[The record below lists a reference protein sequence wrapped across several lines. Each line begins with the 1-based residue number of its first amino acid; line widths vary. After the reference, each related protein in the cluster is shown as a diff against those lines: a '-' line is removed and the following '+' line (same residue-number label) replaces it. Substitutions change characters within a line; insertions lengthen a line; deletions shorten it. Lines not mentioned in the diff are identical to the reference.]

1 MQATTSNNQQKD
13 KQPMTKYQEFARKN
27 YKPGTGPDEMWHPE
41 IIAECNAMNA
51 EAAEAAMTE
60 ARKKAEEKARIKTVV
75 ESTADI
81 DAMMTGKISFHIA
94 FSGTVAKVK
103 PLTKEEAAIVM
114 KLPPEVKGKIGGT
127 KPLLVSPVLDALMK
141 CSSDLR
147 DLFKQFGLPNPLQDS
162 TTIIEIPYIPDVE
175 ALAEKTELE
184 LPMEVEKFLAV
195 YPAQVQAQ
203 EAELGPLFNKLD
215 YKTVESIRGM
225 FRFRYD
231 WTGHGALEALK
242 QTNVAFYKKAME
254 RAKEQW
260 AEIEAKG
267 VVMMRETIA
276 DLVTALADSLTPKDG
291 GEAKKFYASSVTKI
305 TEFCEQFARRN
316 ICRDSELEAQVEK
329 LKEIVSGV
337 SIDKLSAGEKG
348 DSALREKVR
357 AQMEAAK
364 ATLSELVVDANLR
377 VIDLD

>member
-1 MQATTSNNQQKD
+1 MT
-13 KQPMTKYQEFARKN
+13 TKYQEYARKN
-27 YKPGTGPDEMWHPE
+27 YRPLEPIDEMWHPE
-41 IIAECNAMNA
+41 IIAECGVMNKEELDRLNA
-51 EAAEAAMTE
+51 EKA
-60 ARKKAEEKARIKTVV
+60 KKESERARIKTVV

-127 KPLLVSPVLDALMK
+127 KPLLVSPELDALMK
-141 CSSDLR
+141 WISDR
-147 DLFKQFGLPNPLQDS
+147 RELFKQFGLPNPLQDS

-195 YPAQVQAQ
+195 YPGQVQAQ

-215 YKTVESIRGM
+215 YKTVEAIRGM
-225 FRFRYD
+225 FKFRYD

-254 RAKEQW
+254 RAAEQW
-260 AEIEAKG
+260 KEIEAKG

-305 TEFCEQFARRN
+305 TEFCEQFSRRN
-316 ICRDSELEAQVEK
+316 ICKDAELETQIEK

-337 SIDKLSAGEKG
+337 NLDKLSAGEKG
-348 DSALREKVR
+348 DAALREKVR

-364 ATLSELVVDANLR
+364 AALSELVVDANLR
-377 VIDLD
+377 VIEL

>member
-1 MQATTSNNQQKD
+1 MTTTTQDSRIAQLQGW
-13 KQPMTKYQEFARKN
+13 ARAN
-27 YKPGTGPDEMWHPE
+27 YKVGSPVNEIWHPAIQDECE
-41 IIAECNAMNA
+41 IMNQ
-51 EAAEAAMTE
+51 EAAEAAR
-60 ARKKAEEKARIKTVV
+60 AQKARIKTVV

-127 KPLLVSPVLDALMK
+127 KPLLVSPELDALMK
-141 CSSDLR
+141 WISDR
-147 DLFKQFGLPNPLQDS
+147 RELFKQFGLPNPLQDS

-195 YPAQVQAQ
+195 YQSQVDAQRP
-203 EAELGPLFNKLD
+203 ELGPLFNNLD
-215 YKTVESIRGM
+215 YKTVEAIRGM
-225 FRFRYD
+225 FKFRYD

-260 AEIEAKG
+260 AEIEARG
-267 VVMMRETIA
+267 VLLMRKTIEEM
-276 DLVTALADSLTPKDG
+276 VTALIGSLDPKAQRFTP
-291 GEAKKFYASSVTKI
+291 SSITKI
-305 TEFCEQFARRN
+305 TEFCDAFSRRN
-316 ICRDSELEAQVEK
+316 ICKDAELEAQIEK

-337 SIDKLSAGEKG
+337 NLDKLSAGEKG
-348 DSALREKVR
+348 DAALREKVR

-377 VIDLD
+377 VIEL

>member
-1 MQATTSNNQQKD
+1 MN
-13 KQPMTKYQEFARKN
+13 KYQDYARKN
-27 YKPGTGPDEMWHPE
+27 WKLGTPIDELWHPE
-41 IIAECNAMNA
+41 IIEECMNMKR
-51 EAAEAAMTE
+51 EAIEQAQED
-60 ARKKAEEKARIKTVV
+60 ARKKAEQKARIKTVV

-127 KPLLVSPVLDALMK
+127 KTLLVSPELDALMK
-141 CSSDLR
+141 WISDR
-147 DLFKQFGLPNPLQDS
+147 RELFKQFGLPNPLQDS

-184 LPMEVEKFLAV
+184 LPMEVEKFLKV
-195 YPAQVQAQ
+195 YRSQVYDAR
-203 EAELGPLFNKLD
+203 EVLGPLWNMLD
-215 YKTVESIRGM
+215 YKADADIRQL
-225 FRFRYD
+225 FKFRYD

-254 RAKEQW
+254 RAAEQW
-260 AEIEAKG
+260 KEIEAKG
-267 VVMMRETIA
+267 CVMMREEIA
-276 DLVTALADSLTPKDG
+276 GLVTALADSLTPKDG
-291 GEAKKFYASSVTKI
+291 DGGAKKFYASSVTKI
-305 TEFCEQFARRN
+305 TAFIEAFDRRN
-316 ICRDSELEAQVEK
+316 ILKDAALDAEMDK
-329 LKEIVSGV
+329 LAAVLNDV

-348 DSALREKVR
+348 DAALRAKVR

-364 ATLSELVVDANLR
+364 ATLSELVVDAQERIITL
-377 VIDLD
+377 

>member
-1 MQATTSNNQQKD
+1 MT
-13 KQPMTKYQEFARKN
+13 TKYQEYARKN
-27 YKPGTGPDEMWHPE
+27 YKLGADIDEMWHPE
-41 IIAECNAMNA
+41 AQAECRVMIAEMA
-51 EAAEAAMTE
+51 EKSRLEMEKKLAERRRMVE
-60 ARKKAEEKARIKTVV
+60 VV

-127 KPLLVSPVLDALMK
+127 KPLLVSPDLDALMK
-141 CSSDLR
+141 WISDR
-147 DLFKQFGLPNPLQDS
+147 RELFKQFGLPNPLQDS

-215 YKTVESIRGM
+215 YKTVEAIRGM
-225 FRFRYD
+225 FKFRYD

-242 QTNVAFYKKAME
+242 QTNVAFYKKAMD
-254 RAKEQW
+254 RAAEQW
-260 AEIEAKG
+260 KEIEAKG

-276 DLVTALADSLTPKDG
+276 EMVTALADSLTSKEDG
-291 GEAKKFYASSVTKI
+291 SKKKFYPSAITKI
-305 TEFCEQFARRN
+305 DEYISNFQRRN
-316 ICRDSELEAQVEK
+316 ICKDAELETAITG
-329 LKEIVSGV
+329 LKDLLSGV
-337 SIDKLSAGEKG
+337 NVDKLSAGEKG
-348 DSALREKVR
+348 DQALREEVR
-357 AQMEAAK
+357 KRMETMK
-364 ATLSELVVDANLR
+364 SVLSELVVDANLR
-377 VIDLD
+377 VIEL

>member
-1 MQATTSNNQQKD
+1 MTTKFQQ
-13 KQPMTKYQEFARKN
+13 YARNN
-27 YKPGTGPDEMWHPE
+27 YKPLEPIDEMWHPE
-41 IIAECNAMNA
+41 IIAECGVMNKEELDRLNA
-51 EAAEAAMTE
+51 EKA
-60 ARKKAEEKARIKTVV
+60 KKESERARIKTVV

-127 KPLLVSPVLDALMK
+127 KPLLVSPELDALMK
-141 CSSDLR
+141 WISDR
-147 DLFKQFGLPNPLQDS
+147 RELFKQFGLPNPLQDS

-195 YPAQVQAQ
+195 YPGQVQAQ

-215 YKTVESIRGM
+215 YKTAEAIRGM
-225 FRFRYD
+225 FKFRYD

-242 QTNVAFYKKAME
+242 QTNVAFYKKAMD
-254 RAKEQW
+254 RAAEQW
-260 AEIEAKG
+260 KEIEAKG

-276 DLVTALADSLTPKDG
+276 EMVTALADSLTSKEDG
-291 GEAKKFYASSVTKI
+291 SKKKFYPSAITKI
-305 TEFCEQFARRN
+305 DEYISNFQRRN
-316 ICRDSELEAQVEK
+316 ICKDAELETAITG
-329 LKEIVSGV
+329 LKDLLSGV
-337 SIDKLSAGEKG
+337 NVDKLSAGEKG
-348 DSALREKVR
+348 DQALRQEVR
-357 AQMEAAK
+357 KRMETMK
-364 ATLSELVVDANLR
+364 SVLSELVCDANLR
-377 VIDLD
+377 VIEL

>member
-1 MQATTSNNQQKD
+1 MN
-13 KQPMTKYQEFARKN
+13 KYQDYARKN
-27 YKPGTGPDEMWHPE
+27 WKLGTPIDELWHPE
-41 IIAECNAMNA
+41 IIEECMNMKR
-51 EAAEAAMTE
+51 EAIEQAQED
-60 ARKKAEEKARIKTVV
+60 ARKKAEQKARIKTVV

-127 KPLLVSPVLDALMK
+127 KTLLVSPELDALMK
-141 CSSDLR
+141 WISDR
-147 DLFKQFGLPNPLQDS
+147 RELFKQFGLPNPLQDS

-195 YPAQVQAQ
+195 YRSQVYAAR
-203 EAELGPLFNKLD
+203 EVLGPLWNMLD
-215 YKTVESIRGM
+215 YKADADIRQL
-225 FRFRYD
+225 FKFRYD

-254 RAKEQW
+254 RAAEQW
-260 AEIEAKG
+260 KEIEAKG
-267 VVMMRETIA
+267 CVMMREEIA
-276 DLVTALADSLTPKDG
+276 GLVTALADSLTPKDG
-291 GEAKKFYASSVTKI
+291 DGGAKKFYASSVTKI
-305 TEFCEQFARRN
+305 TAFIEAFDRRN
-316 ICRDSELEAQVEK
+316 ILKDAALDAEMDK
-329 LKEIVSGV
+329 LAAVLNDV

-348 DSALREKVR
+348 DAALRAKVR

-364 ATLSELVVDANLR
+364 ATLSELVVDAQERIITL
-377 VIDLD
+377 

>member
-1 MQATTSNNQQKD
+1 MTTKFQQ
-13 KQPMTKYQEFARKN
+13 YARNN
-27 YKPGTGPDEMWHPE
+27 YKPLEPIDEMWHPE
-41 IIAECNAMNA
+41 IIAECGVMNKEELDRKLA
-51 EAAEAAMTE
+51 EEE
-60 ARKKAEEKARIKTVV
+60 KKKAERSRIKTVV

-127 KPLLVSPVLDALMK
+127 KPLLVSPELDALMK
-141 CSSDLR
+141 WISDR
-147 DLFKQFGLPNPLQDS
+147 RELFKQFGLPNPLQDS

-195 YPAQVQAQ
+195 YPGQVQAQ

-215 YKTVESIRGM
+215 YKTVEAIRGM
-225 FRFRYD
+225 FKFRYD

-267 VVMMRETIA
+267 CVMMREEIA
-276 DLVTALADSLTPKDG
+276 GLVTALAESLKPKDDG
-291 GEAKKFYASSVTKI
+291 GAKKFFASSVTKI
-305 TEFCEQFARRN
+305 TGFIESFDRRN
-316 ICRDSELEAQVEK
+316 I
-329 LKEIVSGV
+329 LKDAALDAEMDRLAAVLNDV
-337 SIDKLSAGEKG
+337 DVDKLSAGEKG

-364 ATLSELVVDANLR
+364 ATLSELVCDANLR
-377 VIDLD
+377 VIEL

>member
-1 MQATTSNNQQKD
+1 MTTKFQQ
-13 KQPMTKYQEFARKN
+13 YARNN
-27 YKPGTGPDEMWHPE
+27 YKPLEPIDEMWHPE
-41 IIAECNAMNA
+41 IIAECGVMNKEELDRLNA
-51 EAAEAAMTE
+51 EKA
-60 ARKKAEEKARIKTVV
+60 KKESERARIKTVV

-127 KPLLVSPVLDALMK
+127 KTLLVSPELDALMK
-141 CSSDLR
+141 WISDR
-147 DLFKQFGLPNPLQDS
+147 RELFKQFGLPNPLQDS

-184 LPMEVEKFLAV
+184 LPLEVEKFLAV

-225 FRFRYD
+225 FKFRYD

-254 RAKEQW
+254 RAAEQW
-260 AEIEAKG
+260 KEIEAKG
-267 VVMMRETIA
+267 CVMMREEIA
-276 DLVTALADSLTPKDG
+276 GLVTALADSLTPKDADG
-291 GEAKKFYASSVTKI
+291 GAKKFYASSVTKI
-305 TEFCEQFARRN
+305 TAFIEAFDRRN
-316 ICRDSELEAQVEK
+316 ILKDAALDVEMDK
-329 LKEIVSGV
+329 LAAVLNDV

-348 DSALREKVR
+348 DAALRSRVR
-357 AQMEAAK
+357 AQMEAAR
-364 ATLSELVVDANLR
+364 ATLSELVVDAQERIITL
-377 VIDLD
+377 

>member
-1 MQATTSNNQQKD
+1 MTTKFQQ
-13 KQPMTKYQEFARKN
+13 YARNN
-27 YKPGTGPDEMWHPE
+27 YKPLEPIDEMWHPE
-41 IIAECNAMNA
+41 IIAECGVMNKEELDRKLA
-51 EAAEAAMTE
+51 EEE
-60 ARKKAEEKARIKTVV
+60 KKKAERSRIKTVV

-127 KPLLVSPVLDALMK
+127 KPLLVSPELDALMK
-141 CSSDLR
+141 WISDR
-147 DLFKQFGLPNPLQDS
+147 RELFKQFGLPNPLQDS

-195 YPAQVQAQ
+195 YQEQVYAQQYA
-203 EAELGPLFNKLD
+203 LGPLWNASD
-215 YKTVESIRGM
+215 YKRPDAVRAM
-225 FRFRYD
+225 FKFRYD

-254 RAKEQW
+254 RAAEQW
-260 AEIEAKG
+260 KEIEAKG

-276 DLVTALADSLTPKDG
+276 DLVTALADSLTPG
-291 GEAKKFYASSVTKI
+291 PNGEKRKFYASSVKKI
-305 TEFCEQFARRN
+305 EEFVLGFSRRN
-316 ICRDSELEAQVEK
+316 ICKDAALEAEVEE
-329 LKEIVSGV
+329 LRQIVCGV
-337 SIDKLSAGEKG
+337 DLDKLSAGERG
-348 DSALREKVR
+348 DDAMRERVR
-357 AQMEAAK
+357 KQMEAAK

-377 VIDLD
+377 VIEL